1 MAQVALQQIAQGHQ
15 DPFYKAKIQ
24 TARFYFA
31 KLFPETAS
39 LMQTA
44 KAGSDVLM
52 DTADVF
58 A

>member
-1 MAQVALQQIAQGHQ
+1 V
-15 DPFYKAKIQ
+15 Q

-44 KAGSDVLM
+44 RAGSDVLM

-58 A
+58 S